1 MDSRIVQWIDKE
13 DDYKN
18 STFPPNRSLNH
29 AEDFGNLGFINSIGL
44 ALFWKGFPSL
54 FFYLKRLFQFSI
66 FLLLAPTRIPAVEKS
81 VGELGDDQEN
91 KQSFMM
97 VVGPG
102 DGVQWDWW
110 GIC

>member
-1 MDSRIVQWIDKE
+1 MPRTLATWVLSNQL
-13 DDYKN
+13 DYHY
-18 STFPPNRSLNH
+18 F
-29 AEDFGNLGFINSIGL
+29 E
-44 ALFWKGFPSL
+44 KGFGVF

-97 VVGPG
+97 VIGAG
-102 DGVQWDWW
+102 DGVQWDW
-110 GIC
+110 